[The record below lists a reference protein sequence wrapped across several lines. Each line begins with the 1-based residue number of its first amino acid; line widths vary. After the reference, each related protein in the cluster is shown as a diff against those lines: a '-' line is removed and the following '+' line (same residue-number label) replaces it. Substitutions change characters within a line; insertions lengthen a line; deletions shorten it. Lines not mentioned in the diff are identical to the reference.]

1 MASVITLSHK
11 AQNPLT
17 ANDHH
22 TMATS
27 ITTHTHTHTHT
38 HTYSYMLSHKAQ
50 NLITRDDDQPTNQ
63 TTLLTTGLY
72 IISTPSNLKR
82 KEAVDQN
89 KNINARPGYLLTTS
103 CTPRCYS
110 DSDNGGCQGR
120 TANSR
125 WQHPVLPITAGW
137 IITWYRRQRP

>member
-1 MASVITLSHK
+1 MYTAVHDRVNSLLFQRTVSTMQNKKIKYLTPSPWRLLSHK

-27 ITTHTHTHTHT
+27 KTTHTHT

-89 KNINARPGYLLTTS
+89 KKINARPGYLSTTS
-103 CTPRCYS
+103 CIPRCYS
-110 DSDNGGCQGR
+110 DSDNGGCQG
-120 TANSR
+120 
-125 WQHPVLPITAGW
+125 
-137 IITWYRRQRP
+137 